1 MKKYRL
7 SKRVEK
13 QYAKLPSAKQDA
25 VDTALLLYL
34 DTPDAPRLRRH
45 ILKGE
50 YAGQTSI
57 SAAGDLRIH
66 LLEDDDIIIVVVCVG
81 SHSQLYK

>member
-1 MKKYRL
+1 MKAYRFTARF
-7 SKRVEK
+7 KK

-34 DTPDAPRLRRH
+34 EVPDAPRLRRH

-57 SAAGDLRIH
+57 SAGGDLRIH
-66 LLEDDDIIIVVVCVG
+66 LIEGDKTIIVVVCVG
-81 SHSQLYK
+81 SHSQLYA